1 MLFLAVTLPVLA
13 ALFILSAFFSS
24 SETVLFSLSPL
35 QIKRLRGD
43 NPYVGSKVA
52 EWTADP
58 SRVLSTILAGN
69 NLVNFSIASLG
80 YTVLVRFLPPTLSAG
95 VSVAVFTVMV
105 LVFGEILPKQYAL
118 RNAERLAP
126 LCVRMLSFWMIV
138 LKPFASVMM
147 AGGNVFRHLLHRER
161 RALSD
166 GEFRAVVEAAAAGGV
181 LDREEASMV
190 KGVMRLTDLYALNE
204 MTPRVK
210 LVGIE
215 VSEDEATR
223 RRAAERSP
231 YPYLPVYRRDMDH
244 IEGFLDVESYL
255 EDGNGRSSAHIS
267 EPMTVSEHESLD
279 DLLVKFVRSGK
290 RIAQV
295 LDRWGGTAGVITHG
309 DVLELVVEGVEETAD
324 GERVR
329 RVGSREAT
337 GRARP

>member
-1 MLFLAVTLPVLA
+1 MDLA
-13 ALFILSAFFSS
+13 AVIIALVVLFALSAFFSS

-35 QIKRLRGD
+35 QVKRLRAANPRIGD
-43 NPYVGSKVA
+43 KVS
-52 EWTADP
+52 EWLGDP

-69 NLVNFSIASLG
+69 NLVNFAVASLG
-80 YTVLVRFLPPTLSAG
+80 YTVIARFLPPSASAG
-95 VSVAVFTVMV
+95 VSVAVFTVLV

-118 RNAERLAP
+118 RNAERLTP
-126 LCVRMLSFWMIV
+126 FCVRMLLFWMMV
-138 LKPFASVMM
+138 LKPFALAMM
-147 AGGNVFRHLLHRER
+147 AGSKVFRHLLHRER

-166 GEFRAVVEAAAAGGV
+166 GEFRAVVESAAAGGV

-215 VSEDEATR
+215 VSEDEASR
-223 RRAAERSP
+223 RRTAERSP

-255 EDGNGRSSAHIS
+255 DDETGPSAAYIS

-279 DLLVKFVRSGK
+279 DLLVMFVRSGK

-295 LDRWGGTAGVITHG
+295 LDRWGGTAGVITRG
-309 DVLELVVEGVEETAD
+309 DVLELVVEGVEETAE

-329 RVGSREAT
+329 RIGSREAT
-337 GRARP
+337 GRAKP